1 MGLGLWDLMGPP
13 TKKTALPEVHYF
25 LKILL
30 SERLVELSYWSS
42 KWQPTVFLPGK
53 FYGERSLMGYIV
65 SGVAKSRK
73 PLSI

>member
-13 TKKTALPEVHYF
+13 STPKKTALLEVHYF

-30 SERLVELSYWSS
+30 HKRLAELSYWSR

-53 FYGERSLMGYIV
+53 LYGERSLMGYIV
-65 SGVAKSRK
+65 HGIAKSRK
-73 PLSI
+73 